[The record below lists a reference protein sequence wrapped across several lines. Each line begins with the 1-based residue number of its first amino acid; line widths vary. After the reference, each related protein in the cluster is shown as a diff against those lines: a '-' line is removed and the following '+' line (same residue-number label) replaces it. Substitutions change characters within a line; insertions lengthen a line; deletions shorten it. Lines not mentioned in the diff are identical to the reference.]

1 MPELRR
7 MTVNELEI
15 PFLEAELVPCR
26 ERALTLWAVRLA
38 GVPLHHIVALAEA
51 LLRPAHLVI
60 EELNGDR
67 YESPIIVS
75 DGLACDRHMVTFEAI
90 ALFRLVGLAARGG

>member
-7 MTVNELEI
+7 MTINELEI
-15 PFLEAELVPCR
+15 PFLEAELVPCP

-38 GVPLHHIVALAEA
+38 GVPLHHVVALAEA

-60 EELNGDR
+60 EDLNGDR

-75 DGLACDRHMVTFEAI
+75 GGLACERHMVTFEAV
-90 ALFRLVGLAARGG
+90 ALFRLIEVAA